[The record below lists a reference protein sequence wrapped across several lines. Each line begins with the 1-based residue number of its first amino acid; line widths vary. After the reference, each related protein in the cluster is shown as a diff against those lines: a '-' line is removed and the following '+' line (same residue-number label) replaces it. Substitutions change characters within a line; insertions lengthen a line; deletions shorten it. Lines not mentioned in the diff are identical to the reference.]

1 MDNFNSKEILQRL
14 NITQLK
20 SLLKLIN
27 VQFTTKWTKDDL
39 LKAALEA
46 PEFSPALV
54 MNYLGLD
61 KNEMEKKMNKPVKG
75 SGDTTPPTAV
85 KSKVPSKP
93 RTIKVKEKTIIE
105 SESTQ

>member
-1 MDNFNSKEILQRL
+1 MDSFNSKEILQKL
-14 NITQLK
+14 NTTQLK

-61 KNEMEKKMNKPVKG
+61 KNEMEKKINKSAKG
-75 SGDTTPPTAV
+75 GDTTPPTVV
-85 KSKVPSKP
+85 KSAPSKP

-105 SESTQ
+105 SESMQ